1 MLPAI
6 ARPGERIMRIAVV
19 ATGEMGGGIAARLKA
34 RGAEVFTSLAG
45 RSEAS
50 RVRARAAG
58 ITVIDDDA
66 ALIANVEIFLSVVP
80 PDRARAL
87 AERFAPGLARAGGK
101 ILYADCNAVAPE
113 TVRAIAKIVAAAGAP
128 FADAGI
134 IGGPPKGDDAG
145 PRLYASGEGAARL
158 AELTRF
164 GLDIRPMEGGIGAA
178 SALKL
183 SYAAL
188 TKGLTALGVAAGQGA
203 AAAGVTD
210 ALAAELASSQPA
222 LFAFL
227 VRGVP
232 RMYPKAY
239 RFVGEMEEIAR
250 FLGDAG
256 AAQMFLGAAGAYEE
270 VAAAWSEAG
279 ADAPLLRG
287 LGAVFDAQRAKER
300 AA

>member
-1 MLPAI
+1 
-6 ARPGERIMRIAVV
+6 MRIAVV

-45 RSEAS
+45 RSKAS
-50 RVRARAAG
+50 LARAEAAG
-58 ITVIDDDA
+58 VTVVDDDA
-66 ALIANVEIFLSVVP
+66 ALIGSVEIFLSVVP

-87 AERFAPGLARAGGK
+87 AERFAPALSRAGAK

-113 TVRAIAKIVAAAGAP
+113 TVRAIAKTVAATGAA

-134 IGGPPKGDDAG
+134 IGGPPKGNDAG

-158 AELTRF
+158 AGLTRF
-164 GLDIRPMEGGIGAA
+164 GLDVRPMEGGIGAA

-188 TKGLTALGVAAGQGA
+188 TKGFTALGVASGQA
-203 AAAGVTD
+203 AMASPMANAVT
-210 ALAAELASSQPA
+210 ASLRAELAESQPE

-227 VRGVP
+227 ARGIP

-250 FLGDAG
+250 FLGPAG
-256 AAQMFLGAAGAYEE
+256 AAQMFLGAAAAYEE
-270 VAAAWSEAG
+270 VAAAWADRG
-279 ADAPLLRG
+279 AAAPLTSG
-287 LGAVFDAQRAKER
+287 LAAVFDSASPGPARTKEH

>member
-1 MLPAI
+1 
-6 ARPGERIMRIAVV
+6 MRVAVV

-45 RSEAS
+45 RSDAS
-50 RVRARAAG
+50 RARAAAAG
-58 ITVIDDDA
+58 ITLIDDDA
-66 ALIANVEIFLSVVP
+66 ALIASVEIFLSVVP

-87 AERFAPGLARAGGK
+87 AERFSPALARARGK
-101 ILYADCNAVAPE
+101 ILYADCNAIAPE
-113 TVRAIAKIVAAAGAP
+113 TVRAIAKTIAATGAA

-134 IGGPPKGDDAG
+134 IGGPPRNDDAG

-164 GLDIRPMEGGIGAA
+164 GLDVRPMEGGVGAA

-203 AAAGVTD
+203 ASAGVAA
-210 ALAAELASSQPA
+210 ALRAELAQSQPA

-227 VRGVP
+227 ARGVP

-256 AAQMFLGAAGAYEE
+256 AAQIFLGAAAAYEE
-270 VAAAWSEAG
+270 VAAAWAEAG
-279 ADAPLLRG
+279 PAAPLTGG
-287 LGAVFDAQRAKER
+287 LAALFDAASPVPAPPHSGRAKER
-300 AA
+300 TA

>member
-1 MLPAI
+1 
-6 ARPGERIMRIAVV
+6 MRIAVV
-19 ATGEMGGGIAARLKA
+19 GTGEMGGGIAARLRA

-50 RVRARAAG
+50 RVRASGAG
-58 ITVIDDDA
+58 ITALDDDE
-66 ALIANVEIFLSVVP
+66 ALIGAVEVFLSVVP

-87 AERFAPGLARAGGK
+87 AERFAPALSRKGGR

-113 TVRAIAKIVAAAGAP
+113 TVRAIAKTVASSGAA

-134 IGGPPKGDDAG
+134 IGGPPKGDDPG

-158 AELTRF
+158 AKLACF
-164 GLDIRPMEGGIGAA
+164 GLDVRPVEGGIGAA

-183 SYAAL
+183 CYAAL

-203 AAAGVTD
+203 LASGVAGT
-210 ALAAELASSQPA
+210 LKAELAASQPE

-227 VRGVP
+227 ARGVP
-232 RMYPKAY
+232 RMYQKAY
-239 RFVGEMEEIAR
+239 RFVGEMEEIAH

-256 AAQMFLGAAGAYEE
+256 AAQMFLGAAAAYEE
-270 VAAAWSEAG
+270 VAAAWREAG
-279 ADAPLLRG
+279 TRAPLASG
-287 LGAVFDAQRAKER
+287 LAAVFDGASVAGGRAKER

>member
-1 MLPAI
+1 
-6 ARPGERIMRIAVV
+6 
-19 ATGEMGGGIAARLKA
+19 MGGGIAARLKA
-34 RGAEVFTSLAG
+34 RGAELFTSLAG

-50 RVRARAAG
+50 RARAAG
-58 ITVIDDDA
+58 ARITVIDDDA
-66 ALIANVEIFLSVVP
+66 ALIESVEIFLSVVP
-80 PDRARAL
+80 PDRALAL
-87 AERFAPGLARAGGK
+87 AERFAPALAHARGK

-113 TVRAIAKIVAAAGAP
+113 TVRAIAKTIVATGAV

-134 IGGPPKGDDAG
+134 IGGPPKGHDAG

-164 GLDIRPMEGGIGAA
+164 GLDVRPMEGGVGAA

-203 AAAGVTD
+203 AAAGV
-210 ALAAELASSQPA
+210 AAALRVELAASQPA

-227 VRGVP
+227 ARGVP

-250 FLGDAG
+250 FLGNSG
-256 AAQMFLGAAGAYEE
+256 AAQIFLGAASAYEE
-270 VAAAWSEAG
+270 VAAAWAEAG
-279 ADAPLLRG
+279 AAAKLTSGLAALFGAASPDAALP
-287 LGAVFDAQRAKER
+287 DAALPDSALPDSGRAKER
-300 AA
+300 VA